1 MGLQAGVGLQG
12 VVEGCTLAPI
22 TSSMHSSC
30 THYGC
35 THYGYTHYGCTH
47 YGYTYSGCTYYG
59 YTYSGYTYYLTSST
73 HSSWFIVLLPGMSG
87 LPVVGWLDLDEDG
100 R

>member
-1 MGLQAGVGLQG
+1 MVVIGLDLERQ
-12 VVEGCTLAPI
+12 LAKGERV
-22 TSSMHSSC
+22 TRVC
-30 THYGC
+30 LDTVLEQVA
-35 THYGYTHYGCTH
+35 
-47 YGYTYSGCTYYG
+47 TYYG
-59 YTYSGYTYYLTSST
+59 YTYYGCTYYLTSST